1 MREPLIELA
10 AASIEHGLVH
20 GREGRFDAHDLPHE
34 LREPRATFVT
44 LSTASAGLRGCRGV
58 VEACRGLAHD
68 VWANAFASAFDDP
81 RFQPLDAREFDQ
93 LDIEISILSP
103 PEPLVVANEQ
113 ALLRTLVPH
122 RDGVVLAWRNRRA
135 TFLPKVWEML
145 PDPGDFIVQLKLKAG
160 LPTDFWA
167 DDVLV
172 HRYRSDIVSGRA
184 ALTRA
189 GSRSTAAAARVSSG
203 SPS

>member
-1 MREPLIELA
+1 MRETLIELA
-10 AASIEHGLVH
+10 ATSIEHGLLR
-20 GREGRFDAHDLPHE
+20 GCEGPFDPRDLPEE

-44 LSTASAGLRGCRGV
+44 LSTATGGLRGCRGV
-58 VEACRGLAHD
+58 IEACRPLADD
-68 VWANAFASAFDDP
+68 VWANAYASAFDDP
-81 RFQPLDAREFDQ
+81 RFQPIDAREFDQ

-103 PEPLVVANEQ
+103 PQPLVVANEQ
-113 ALLRTLVPH
+113 TLLRSLVPH

-167 DDVLV
+167 DDVRV
-172 HRYRSDIVSGRA
+172 QRYRSDVVSGRV

-189 GSRSTAAAARVSSG
+189 GSRSSAAAARASSG
-203 SPS
+203 SPN